1 MSDLDSLLARA
12 KRAFGGRT
20 PSEVAS
26 GYRAIVG
33 PTRSEDIHVQEAL
46 EALQSGRKPTPL
58 QLASLEHAIRV
69 FRPAI
74 LSSARSL
81 RMAPEHMAAFPGWE
95 PFCAAVRPHLYAV
108 GRIDRGPE
116 APGSVPDSVGTGFL
130 VAPHA
135 LVTNRHVLEVLSL
148 GAMELER
155 GMGVVR
161 FGQERG
167 VPDSEGA
174 VPILSVLGVHPTLDL
189 ALFEIEPRATA
200 DGREPFAVHPAP
212 PEVGE
217 TVVAVGYPF
226 ADAERNPLFV
236 DTLFEGVYGV
246 KRASPGEVIGLGR
259 EVIHHDCSTLGGS
272 SGSPLLDMS
281 TARVLGVHARGGFA
295 VRNTAVAG
303 AALAG
308 FIEHF
313 T

>member
-1 MSDLDSLLARA
+1 MSDLPSLLARA
-12 KRAFGGRT
+12 KRAFGDRA
-20 PSEVAS
+20 PSDVARD
-26 GYRAIVG
+26 YRAIVG
-33 PTRSEDIHVQEAL
+33 PTRAEDTRVREAL
-46 EALQSGRKPTPL
+46 EALQNGRKPTPL

-74 LSSARSL
+74 ASSARRL
-81 RMAPEHMAAFPGWE
+81 RLPPEHGPAFPGWE
-95 PFCAAVRPHLYAV
+95 SFCAAVRPHLYAV

-135 LVTNRHVLEVLSL
+135 LVTNRHVLEILSL

-155 GMGVVR
+155 GMAVVNLR
-161 FGQERG
+161 QERD
-167 VPDSEGA
+167 VPDREGPA
-174 VPILSVLGVHPTLDL
+174 AILRVLAVHPTLDL
-189 ALFEIEPRATA
+189 AVFEIEPPAAAEGRAPLVVETS
-200 DGREPFAVHPAP
+200 PT
-212 PEVGE
+212 EVGKA
-217 TVVAVGYPF
+217 VVAVGYPF

-281 TARVLGVHARGGFA
+281 TARILGVHARGGFA

-303 AALAG
+303 TALAG
-308 FIEHF
+308 FIAPF